1 MKPRVLIT
9 TAAGRTGSVA
19 AIDLVRRGHPVRGM
33 VRRDDHRAQALRDA
47 GVEVVVGDLFDW
59 RDLTIALHDVQ
70 LAYHC
75 PPFDAQHLHG
85 ATMFALA
92 AEQAGVEV
100 VALMSGWNPHQLHPS
115 IFQRE
120 HWLANNLYRRQTFD
134 VIHINPG
141 MFAWTYFLGLQ
152 AIVHF
157 GLLALPMG
165 DGLNAP
171 PSNEDV
177 GRVAAGALA
186 DPAAYIGRCLRPTGP
201 DMITPSD
208 AAEAMSRSLGR
219 TVRYKPVSEKDFI
232 KATRAM
238 RFPTFQIAQVRHYA
252 NELRNGGFMGTTDH
266 VETITGTAP
275 KDFDTIAHRYLSN
288 PAHIAADMRPGSKL
302 AALQLASASHAPAP
316 STSTNGNKH
325 VTTRSSPTAS
335 SPTTTLTG
343 SRGTPGATLAPRG
356 PPRRHRDSQM
366 TGICELPP
374 ALSPERIERVAD
386 TDVPD

>member
-19 AIDLVRRGHPVRGM
+19 ALDLVRRGHPVRGM
-33 VRRDDHRAQALRDA
+33 VRRDDHRAQSLRDA

-59 RDLTIALHDVQ
+59 RDLTGALHDVQ

-120 HWLANNLYRRQTFD
+120 HWLANNLYRRQSFD

-141 MFAWTYFLGLQ
+141 MFAWTYFLGLP

-165 DGLNAP
+165 DGRNAP

-186 DPAAYIGRCLRPTGP
+186 DPTDYIGRCLRPTGP
-201 DMITPSD
+201 EMITPSD
-208 AAEAMSRSLGR
+208 AAEAMSRALGR

-252 NELRNGGFMGTTDH
+252 NELRNGGFIGTTDH
-266 VETITGTAP
+266 VETVTGTAP
-275 KDFDTIAHRYLSN
+275 EDFDTIARRYLSN
-288 PAHIAADMRPGSKL
+288 PAHIAADMRPASKL
-302 AALQLASASHAPAP
+302 AALQLGLRIARTRAIDLDQWERERDYPLISNGLLAHDNPDWVASAHQGRLSLLAD
-316 STSTNGNKH
+316 
-325 VTTRSSPTAS
+325 RPTA
-335 SPTTTLTG
+335 TGTL
-343 SRGTPGATLAPRG
+343 R
-356 PPRRHRDSQM
+356 
-366 TGICELPP
+366 
-374 ALSPERIERVAD
+374 
-386 TDVPD
+386 

>member
-19 AIDLVRRGHPVRGM
+19 ALDLVRRGHPVRGL

-59 RDLTIALHDVQ
+59 RDLTRALHDVQ

-115 IFQRE
+115 ILQRE
-120 HWLANNLYRRQTFD
+120 HWLANNLYRRQPSTSSTSTPACS
-134 VIHINPG
+134 HGPTSSASPRSSTSACSPCRWA
-141 MFAWTYFLGLQ
+141 MAATLHR
-152 AIVHF
+152 ATKTS
-157 GLLALPMG
+157 A
-165 DGLNAP
+165 ASP
-171 PSNEDV
+171 PV
-177 GRVAAGALA
+177 ALA
-186 DPAAYIGRCLRPTGP
+186 DPATYIGRCLRPTGP

-208 AAEAMSRSLGR
+208 AAEAMGRALGR
-219 TVRYKPVSEKDFI
+219 TVRYEPVSEKDFI

-252 NELRNGGFMGTTDH
+252 NEHRNGGFIGTTDH
-266 VETITGTAP
+266 VETVTGTAP
-275 KDFDTIAHRYLSN
+275 EDFDTIARRYLN
-288 PAHIAADMRPGSKL
+288 DPAHIAADIRPGSKL
-302 AALQLASASHAPAP
+302 AALRLGFRIARTRAIDLDQWERTRDYPLISNGLLAHDNPDWLASAHQGRLALLADRRTATGTRGPAV
-316 STSTNGNKH
+316 G
-325 VTTRSSPTAS
+325 
-335 SPTTTLTG
+335 
-343 SRGTPGATLAPRG
+343 APR
-356 PPRRHRDSQM
+356 R
-366 TGICELPP
+366 T
-374 ALSPERIERVAD
+374 
-386 TDVPD
+386 